1 VSPLLATSSLTQ
13 AQTPVERGS
22 YLVNGLLTC
31 GNCHTPRG
39 PGGDFAMDKQLSG
52 GPQEWDRPTYKVR
65 GANIMPDKETGIGN
79 WSEAEWRAARPDHAL
94 WLLQGLHRER
104 SSPFAL
110 PVSPN
115 VVDPDYCSP
124 RKQAFDRGRHPEQ
137 PAIMPIACNEHQSN
151 RQPARA
157 RQRK

>member
-1 VSPLLATSSLTQ
+1 
-13 AQTPVERGS
+13 
-22 YLVNGLLTC
+22 
-31 GNCHTPRG
+31 
-39 PGGDFAMDKQLSG
+39 MDKQLSG

-115 VVDPDYCSP
+115 VVDPGYCSP
-124 RKQAFDRGRHPEQ
+124 RKQAFDAAATRNNLRSCPLRATSISPTGSP
-137 PAIMPIACNEHQSN
+137 
-151 RQPARA
+151 PARGNGSEIA
-157 RQRK
+157 QRSKKLAIAVAKDRSRLHASRAVRDGSTRTQPPRTSPWN